1 MRKRRVKIRVKIIV
15 PEIVKIIVLET
26 VPLQNEEWWPR
37 KQDNPTLGKICKAY
51 EVRLVFSNG
60 DSVLDRMHYLTS
72 GASRNCFLFDSLR
85 MVCKCYEAAGR
96 YTTHEDEARGAPG
109 ELSSRTTCRK
119 YFFGSK
125 CALSQ
130 TVGGTLSWINCLLTE
145 KRLVPHCKRHFGSS
159 AHCPKNFP

>member
-1 MRKRRVKIRVKIIV
+1 MRKRRVKIRVKTIV

-85 MVCKCYEAAGR
+85 MVCSYEAAGR
-96 YTTHEDEARGAPG
+96 YTTHEDEARGAPAWRAVLPNHMP
-109 ELSSRTTCRK
+109 EI
-119 YFFGSK
+119 FFWKQVRAVTNSGRNVV
-125 CALSQ
+125 LD
-130 TVGGTLSWINCLLTE
+130 CLLTE

>member
-1 MRKRRVKIRVKIIV
+1 MEAVKVTDFFIV
-15 PEIVKIIVLET
+15 SAT
-26 VPLQNEEWWPR
+26 EWWPR
-37 KQDNPTLGKICKAY
+37 KQDNPTRGKICKAY

-60 DSVLDRMHYLTS
+60 DSVLDRMHYLAR

-85 MVCKCYEAAGR
+85 MVCKCYEAEGR
-96 YTTHEDEARGAPG
+96 YTTHKAGLQHG

-125 CALSQ
+125 CPLSQ
-130 TVGGTLSWINCLLTE
+130 TVGGTLSWIVCLQ

-159 AHCPKNFP
+159 AHCPQNFP